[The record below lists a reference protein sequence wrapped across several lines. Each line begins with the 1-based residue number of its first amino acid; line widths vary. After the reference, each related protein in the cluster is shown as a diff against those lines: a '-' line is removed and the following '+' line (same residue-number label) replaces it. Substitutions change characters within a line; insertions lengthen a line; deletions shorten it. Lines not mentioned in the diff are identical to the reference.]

1 MPMMRSLLWS
11 CLASARPR
19 LPLMPVTTIAGLMES
34 PSWKVAPRSPEDAP
48 AFLES
53 LVDHALDG
61 GLHGAHLLVQ
71 LGVLVI
77 RAAGE
82 VQRISEVEA
91 VLGGQREGQ
100 PGGRDGKGRE

>member
-11 CLASARPR
+11 SLASARPR
-19 LPLMPVTTIAGLMES
+19 LPLMPVMTTAGLMEPLS
-34 PSWKVAPRSPEDAP
+34 SNVPACSPEDAP
-48 AFLES
+48 ALLEP

-61 GLHGAHLLVQ
+61 GLHAAHLLVQ

-82 VQRISEVEA
+82 VHRLAEVEA
-91 VLGGQREGQ
+91 VLGRQREGQ
-100 PGGRDGKGRE
+100 PGGSQGEGR